1 MSSSELLEI
10 LARKS
15 NQALAGGGEQRLA
28 KQRAAG
34 KLSARER
41 MDRLLDTGSFLKK
54 ENYHDYL
61 KKSHHRHSDR
71 RWRCPWSQSMH

>member
-34 KLSARER
+34 KLSAR
-41 MDRLLDTGSFLKK
+41 
-54 ENYHDYL
+54 
-61 KKSHHRHSDR
+61 
-71 RWRCPWSQSMH
+71 

>member
-1 MSSSELLEI
+1 MGLPLTIRGGSISSSELLEI

-41 MDRLLDTGSFLKK
+41 IDRLLDTGSF
-54 ENYHDYL
+54 
-61 KKSHHRHSDR
+61 
-71 RWRCPWSQSMH
+71 